1 MKADSRKMGPI
12 YWDPV
17 HDISCVVRGTWFYKS
32 SMSPVEPD
40 IANQLEAGYEYLQP
54 WTPTYVDELNSCLE
68 YGAAA
73 ELKIVWKLWPA
84 DQSHKDASR
93 PPTGQSLKGDP
104 LPTEQE
110 LDEEVQQDVIQARG
124 LVRHPGNRA
133 AGGLDLVYTN
143 DIEDANFN
151 KQALIRLFP
160 KDSVIYA
167 SARDAQ
173 ILKPGQLPN
182 VIYGRRPL
190 GPIRKGRP
198 IGVPVVR
205 GFDHKAWEK
214 LHPPP
219 KRVQAAKKAR
229 EGAEAIRAATS
240 ISNPRPQSCGA
251 CVADEE
257 RPQPTDL
264 VLVIH
269 GIGQKLSERV
279 ESYHF
284 THAINAFRRQVN
296 VEYEYDAVQP
306 WLRQGHGGIMVL
318 PINWRSTLTLE
329 NGGPGPNPNRKDEH
343 SSKNQFTLKDITAES
358 IPAVR
363 NLISDVML
371 DIPYYLS
378 HHRPK
383 MIEAVIKEANR
394 VYRLWC
400 SNNPGFEED
409 GRVHILAHSLGSV
422 MAIDILSK
430 QPTKLPKH
438 LDLKSKKIHGDMF
451 EFDTKSLFFCG
462 SPAGFFLLLNKARL
476 LPRKGRDKPETDGE
490 DQSAGVA
497 GDVGT
502 YGCLAVDNLYNV
514 LHYNDPIAY
523 RLNACVDVDYATS
536 LQPSRVPS
544 ATASWMQY
552 FGSAFGAKPT
562 APVRTTENLDDF
574 TSRPKAAK
582 MPSTVELETHN
593 FTQEEIAEKRMYLL
607 NDNGQIDFTLH
618 SGGGPLEIRY
628 LNMLSAHSSYWT
640 SQDFVRFLVVE
651 IGRKPGRDETM
662 VGVKAMKK
670 PFGKK

>member
-1 MKADSRKMGPI
+1 MN
-12 YWDPV
+12 
-17 HDISCVVRGTWFYKS
+17 
-32 SMSPVEPD
+32 PVEPD
-40 IANQLEAGYEYLQP
+40 VANQLEAGYEYLKP
-54 WTPTYVDELNSCLE
+54 WTPTYEDEISSCLE

-84 DQSHKDASR
+84 DQSHEDASR
-93 PPTGQSLKGDP
+93 PSTGKNPDSDP
-104 LPTEQE
+104 APVEQE
-110 LDEEVQQDVIQARG
+110 LDDEAEQDAMQAREI
-124 LVRHPGNRA
+124 VRYSENRA
-133 AGGLDLVYTN
+133 AGGLDIVYTN
-143 DIEDANFN
+143 DIESSIDK
-151 KQALIRLFP
+151 KQAPSRLFP

-167 SARDAQ
+167 NSRDAQ

-182 VIYGRRPL
+182 VVYGRRPL

-205 GFDHKAWEK
+205 RFDYKAWEK
-214 LHPPP
+214 IHPPP

-229 EGAEAIRAATS
+229 EGAEAIRAATT
-240 ISNPRPQSCGA
+240 ISTKSRKSCGA
-251 CVADEE
+251 CLADEE

-284 THAINAFRRQVN
+284 THAINAFRRHIN
-296 VEYEYDAVQP
+296 VEYESDAVQP

-318 PINWRSTLTLE
+318 PINWRSTLKLE
-329 NGGPGPNPNRKDEH
+329 EGGPEPNPNRKDEH
-343 SSKNQFTLKDITAES
+343 SSKNQFNLKDITADS

-400 SNNPGFEED
+400 LNNPGFEQN

-430 QPTKLPKH
+430 QPTKLPKQ
-438 LDLKSKKIHGDMF
+438 LDLKSTKIYGDMF

-462 SPAGFFLLLNKARL
+462 SPAGFFLLLNKASL
-476 LPRKGRDKPETDGE
+476 LPRKGRDKPGTEGE
-490 DQSAGVA
+490 DDSAGVA
-497 GDVGT
+497 GDIGT
-502 YGCLAVDNLYNV
+502 YGCLAVDNVYNV
-514 LHYNDPIAY
+514 MHYNDPIAY
-523 RLNACVDVDYATS
+523 RLNACVDVGYAAS
-536 LQPSRVPS
+536 LQPAKVPS

-552 FGSAFGAKPT
+552 FGSAFGRKSVT
-562 APVRTTENLDDF
+562 RTKTTENFDDF
-574 TSRPKAAK
+574 TSRPAAAK
-582 MPSTVELETHN
+582 MPSTVEMETHN
-593 FTQEEIAEKRMYLL
+593 FTQEEIAENRMYLL
-607 NDNGQIDFTLH
+607 NDNGQIDFTLQ
-618 SGGGPLEIRY
+618 SGGGPLEIQY
-628 LNMLSAHSSYWT
+628 FNMLSAHSSYWT

-651 IGRKPGRDETM
+651 IGRKSGRDETM
-662 VGVKAMKK
+662 AGVKALKK
-670 PFGKK
+670 PFGKN

>member
-1 MKADSRKMGPI
+1 MN
-12 YWDPV
+12 
-17 HDISCVVRGTWFYKS
+17 
-32 SMSPVEPD
+32 PVEPD
-40 IANQLEAGYEYLQP
+40 VANQLEAGYEYLKP
-54 WTPTYVDELNSCLE
+54 WTPTYEDEINSCLE
-68 YGAAA
+68 HGAAA
-73 ELKIVWKLWPA
+73 ELKIVWKLWPT

-93 PPTGQSLKGDP
+93 PSTSKSPGEAAS
-104 LPTEQE
+104 TEQE
-110 LDEEVQQDVIQARG
+110 LVDETRKSIMQARKD
-124 LVRHPGNRA
+124 LRFSENMA
-133 AGGLDLVYTN
+133 AGGLNAVYTN
-143 DIEDANFN
+143 DNEDAR
-151 KQALIRLFP
+151 AREEGLIRLFP

-167 SARDAQ
+167 NARDAQ
-173 ILKPGQLPN
+173 ILKSSQLPN
-182 VIYGRRPL
+182 VIYRRRPL

-205 GFDHKAWEK
+205 GFDYKAWEK

-219 KRVQAAKKAR
+219 KRVQAAIKAR
-229 EGAEAIRAATS
+229 EGAEAIRLATATS
-240 ISNPRPQSCGA
+240 TQRRKSCVA
-251 CVADEE
+251 CMADEE

-284 THAINAFRRQVN
+284 THAINAFRRHVN
-296 VEYEYDAVQP
+296 VEYESDAVQQ
-306 WLRQGHGGIMVL
+306 WLRNGHAGIMVL
-318 PINWRSTLTLE
+318 PINWRSTLKLE
-329 NGGPGPNPNRKDEH
+329 EGGPDPDPNHRDLH
-343 SSKNQFTLKDITAES
+343 SPKNQFTLKDITAES

-383 MIEAVIKEANR
+383 MIEAVVKEANR

-400 SNNPGFEED
+400 LNNPGFQQN
-409 GRVHILAHSLGSV
+409 GRVHVLAHSLGSV

-430 QPTKLPKH
+430 QPTTLPKQ
-438 LDLKSKKIHGDMF
+438 LDLKSKKIPGDMF
-451 EFDTKSLFFCG
+451 EFDTKNLFFCG
-462 SPAGFFLLLNKARL
+462 SPAGFFLLLNKSPL
-476 LPRKGRDKPETDGE
+476 LPRKGRDKPETDSE
-490 DQSAGVA
+490 DTGAGVA

-523 RLNACVDVDYATS
+523 RLNACVDVDYAAS
-536 LQPSRVPS
+536 LEPARVPS

-552 FGSAFGAKPT
+552 FGSAFRGKSA
-562 APVRTTENLDDF
+562 APVKTSDNDNEF
-574 TSRPKAAK
+574 VSRPKAVT
-582 MPSTVELETHN
+582 MPSTVELETHD
-593 FTQEEIAEKRMYLL
+593 FSKEEVAEKRMSLL
-607 NDNGQIDFTLH
+607 NENGQIDFTLQ
-618 SGGGPLEIRY
+618 SGGGPLEIQY

-651 IGRKPGRDETM
+651 IGRKPGRDAIMT
-662 VGVKAMKK
+662 GVKAVKK

>member
-1 MKADSRKMGPI
+1 MGPI

-17 HDISCVVRGTWFYKS
+17 HDISSVIRGTWFYKS
-32 SMSPVEPD
+32 SMNPVEPD
-40 IANQLEAGYEYLQP
+40 VANQLEAGYEYLKP
-54 WTPTYVDELNSCLE
+54 WTPTFEDEVNSCLE

-84 DQSHKDASR
+84 DQSHKDASG
-93 PPTGQSLKGDP
+93 PSTGKATKLESAPAGQGALEEEEQQGTIKVRKGIKFS
-104 LPTEQE
+104 E
-110 LDEEVQQDVIQARG
+110 
-124 LVRHPGNRA
+124 NRA
-133 AGGLDLVYTN
+133 AGGLNVVYTN
-143 DIEDANFN
+143 DTEEATNKEDAST
-151 KQALIRLFP
+151 RLFP

-167 SARDAQ
+167 NVRDAQ

-205 GFDHKAWEK
+205 GFDYKAWEK

-229 EGAEAIRAATS
+229 EGAEAIRSATS
-240 ISNPRPQSCGA
+240 ILTQRRKSCAA
-251 CVADEE
+251 CLADEE
-257 RPQPTDL
+257 KPQPTDL

-284 THAINAFRRQVN
+284 THAINAFRRHIS
-296 VEYEYDAVQP
+296 VESESDAVQP

-318 PINWRSTLTLE
+318 PINWRSTLKLE
-329 NGGPGPNPNRKDEH
+329 EGGPAPDPNRKDPK
-343 SSKNQFTLKDITAES
+343 SSQNQFTLKDITAES

-400 SNNPGFEED
+400 SNNPGFQQK
-409 GRVHILAHSLGSV
+409 GRVHVLAHSLGSV
-422 MAIDILSK
+422 MAIDILSN
-430 QPTKLPKH
+430 QPTKLPNQ
-438 LDLKSKKIHGDMF
+438 LDLKSNKIHGDMF
-451 EFDTKSLFFCG
+451 EFDTKNLFFCG
-462 SPAGFFLLLNKARL
+462 SPAGFFLLLNKSPL
-476 LPRKGRDKPETDGE
+476 LPRKGRDKPETNGE
-490 DQSAGVA
+490 DTGAGVA
-497 GDVGT
+497 GDVTT
-502 YGCLAVDNLYNV
+502 YGCLAIDNLYNV

-523 RLNACVDVDYATS
+523 RLNACVDVDYAGS
-536 LQPSRVPS
+536 LRPAKVPS

-552 FGSAFGAKPT
+552 FSSTFRGNPT
-562 APVRTTENLDDF
+562 APAKVGDNADEF
-574 TSRPKAAK
+574 AGRPKVAT
-582 MPSTVELETHN
+582 MPSSVELETHD
-593 FTQEEIAEKRMYLL
+593 FTKEEIAEKRMHLL

-618 SGGGPLEIRY
+618 SGGGPLEIQY

-651 IGRKPGRDETM
+651 IGRKPGRYSTM
-662 VGVKAMKK
+662 IGIKATKK
-670 PFGKK
+670 PFGK

>member
-1 MKADSRKMGPI
+1 MGPI

-32 SMSPVEPD
+32 SMNPVEPD
-40 IANQLEAGYEYLQP
+40 VANQLEAGYEYLRP
-54 WTPTYVDELNSCLE
+54 WTPTYEDEINSCLE
-68 YGAAA
+68 FGAAA

-84 DQSHKDASR
+84 DQSHQDASR
-93 PPTGQSLKGDP
+93 PSIGKNPKMDLAPADDELEDEAQQGGVQA
-104 LPTEQE
+104 TEGIKFPE
-110 LDEEVQQDVIQARG
+110 
-124 LVRHPGNRA
+124 NRA
-133 AGGLDLVYTN
+133 AGSLDVVYN
-143 DIEDANFN
+143 NELDDIRDK
-151 KQALIRLFP
+151 KQTSIRLFP

-167 SARDAQ
+167 NARDAQ

-182 VIYGRRPL
+182 VVYGRRPL

-205 GFDHKAWEK
+205 GFDYKTWEK

-219 KRVQAAKKAR
+219 KKIQAAKKAH
-229 EGAEAIRAATS
+229 EGAEAIRSVTS
-240 ISNPRPQSCGA
+240 KSNPRRKSCVA
-251 CVADEE
+251 CMADEE
-257 RPQPTDL
+257 KPQPTDL

-284 THAINAFRRQVN
+284 THAINAFRRHIN
-296 VEYEYDAVQP
+296 VEYESDAVQP
-306 WLRQGHGGIMVL
+306 WLRPGHGGIMVL
-318 PINWRSTLTLE
+318 PINWRSTLQLE
-329 NGGPGPNPNRKDEH
+329 EGGPDPDPNRKDKH
-343 SSKNQFTLKDITAES
+343 NTKNQFTLKDITAES

-363 NLISDVML
+363 NIISDVML

-383 MIEAVIKEANR
+383 MIEAVVKEANR

-400 SNNPGFEED
+400 LNNPGFEQN
-409 GRVHILAHSLGSV
+409 GRVHLLAHSLGSV

-430 QPTKLPKH
+430 QPTKLPKQ
-438 LDLKSKKIHGDMF
+438 LDLKSKKIHGGML

-462 SPAGFFLLLNKARL
+462 SPAGFFLLLNKAPL

-490 DQSAGVA
+490 DLSAGVA

-523 RLNACVDVDYATS
+523 RLNATVDVDYAAS
-536 LQPSRVPS
+536 LQPAKVPN
-544 ATASWMQY
+544 ATASWIQY
-552 FGSAFGAKPT
+552 FGSAFRGKPA
-562 APVRTTENLDDF
+562 APVKTTENLNEF

-607 NDNGQIDFTLH
+607 NDNGQIDYTLQ
-618 SGGGPLEIRY
+618 SGGGPLEIQY

-651 IGRKPGRDETM
+651 IGRKPGRGETM
-662 VGVKAMKK
+662 VGVTAAKK
-670 PFGKK
+670 PFGKR

>member
-1 MKADSRKMGPI
+1 MN
-12 YWDPV
+12 
-17 HDISCVVRGTWFYKS
+17 
-32 SMSPVEPD
+32 PVEPD
-40 IANQLEAGYEYLQP
+40 VANQLEAGYEYLRP
-54 WTPTYVDELNSCLE
+54 WTPTYEDEINSCLE
-68 YGAAA
+68 FGPAA

-84 DQSHKDASR
+84 DQSHQDASN
-93 PPTGQSLKGDP
+93 P
-104 LPTEQE
+104 LSGKNPKVDLAPAGEE
-110 LDEEVQQDVIQARG
+110 LDNEVRDDAVQAGEAIRC
-124 LVRHPGNRA
+124 RENMA
-133 AGGLDLVYTN
+133 AGGLDVVYSNEFFDKN
-143 DIEDANFN
+143 D
-151 KQALIRLFP
+151 KTPALIRLFP

-167 SARDAQ
+167 NARDAQ

-182 VIYGRRPL
+182 VVYGRRPL

-205 GFDHKAWEK
+205 GFDYKAWEK

-219 KRVQAAKKAR
+219 KKVQAARKAR
-229 EGAEAIRAATS
+229 EGAEAIRSATS
-240 ISNPRPQSCGA
+240 KSSPRRKSCLA
-251 CVADEE
+251 CMADEE
-257 RPQPTDL
+257 KPRPTDL

-296 VEYEYDAVQP
+296 VEYESDAVQP

-318 PINWRSTLTLE
+318 PINWRSTLKLE
-329 NGGPGPNPNRKDEH
+329 EGGPDPDPNRKDKH
-343 SSKNQFTLKDITAES
+343 STRNQFTLKDITAES

-363 NLISDVML
+363 NIISDVML

-378 HHRPK
+378 HHRSK

-400 SNNPGFEED
+400 LNNPGFEQN
-409 GRVHILAHSLGSV
+409 GRVHVLAHSLGSV

-430 QPTKLPKH
+430 QPTILPKQ
-438 LDLKSKKIHGDMF
+438 LDLTSNEIHGDMF
-451 EFDTKSLFFCG
+451 EFETKSLFFCG
-462 SPAGFFLLLNKARL
+462 SPAGFFMLLNKAPL
-476 LPRKGRDKPETDGE
+476 LPRKGREKPETDGE
-490 DQSAGVA
+490 DLSPGVA
-497 GDVGT
+497 GDAGT
-502 YGCLAVDNLYNV
+502 YGCLAVDNLYNI

-523 RLNACVDVDYATS
+523 RLNACVDVDYANL
-536 LQPSRVPS
+536 LQPAKVPS

-552 FGSAFGAKPT
+552 FGSALRGKPT
-562 APVRTTENLDDF
+562 AHVKTTENLDEF
-574 TSRPKAAK
+574 SSRPKAAK

-607 NDNGQIDFTLH
+607 NDNGQIDFTLP
-618 SGGGPLEIRY
+618 SGGGPLEIQY

-651 IGRKPGRDETM
+651 VGRKPGRDETM
-662 VGVKAMKK
+662 VGVKAAKK

>member
-1 MKADSRKMGPI
+1 MGPI

-32 SMSPVEPD
+32 SMNPVEPD
-40 IANQLEAGYEYLQP
+40 VANQLEAGYEYLKP
-54 WTPTYVDELNSCLE
+54 WTPTYEDEINSCLE

-73 ELKIVWKLWPA
+73 ELKIVWKLWPT
-84 DQSHKDASR
+84 DQPPKDLRR
-93 PPTGQSLKGDP
+93 PPTGKSLNLDP
-104 LPTEQE
+104 ALAEQE
-110 LDEEVQQDVIQARG
+110 LDEQAQRDAMQAREAI
-124 LVRHPGNRA
+124 RYSENRA
-133 AGGLDLVYTN
+133 AGGLDVVYTN
-143 DIEDANFN
+143 DIEDSID
-151 KQALIRLFP
+151 KRQAPIRLFP

-167 SARDAQ
+167 NARDAQ

-182 VIYGRRPL
+182 VNYGRRPL

-219 KRVQAAKKAR
+219 KRVQAVRKAR
-229 EGAEAIRAATS
+229 EGADAIRSATAISTQSHKSCAAC
-240 ISNPRPQSCGA
+240 I
-251 CVADEE
+251 ADEE

-284 THAINAFRRQVN
+284 THAINAFRRQIN
-296 VEYEYDAVQP
+296 VEYESDAVQP

-318 PINWRSTLTLE
+318 PINWRSTLKLE
-329 NGGPGPNPNRKDEH
+329 EGGPEPNPNRKDQH
-343 SSKNQFTLKDITAES
+343 SSKNQFTLKDITADS

-400 SNNPGFEED
+400 LNNPGFEQN

-430 QPTKLPKH
+430 QPTKLPKQ
-438 LDLKSKKIHGDMF
+438 LDLKSKKIHNDMF

-462 SPAGFFLLLNKARL
+462 SPAGFFLLLNKAPL
-476 LPRKGRDKPETDGE
+476 LPRRGRDKPQTDGE
-490 DQSAGVA
+490 DKRASVA
-497 GDVGT
+497 SDVGT

-523 RLNACVDVDYATS
+523 RLNACVDVDYAAS
-536 LQPSRVPS
+536 LQPAKVPS

-552 FGSAFGAKPT
+552 FGSAFRRKSVT
-562 APVRTTENLDDF
+562 RIKTTGNLDDF
-574 TSRPKAAK
+574 NPRPKTVT
-582 MPSTVELETHN
+582 MPSNVELEIHN
-593 FTQEEIAEKRMYLL
+593 FTKEEIAENRMYLL
-607 NDNGQIDFTLH
+607 NDNGQIDFTLQ
-618 SGGGPLEIRY
+618 SGGGPLEIQY

-651 IGRKPGRDETM
+651 IGRKPGKDETM
-662 VGVKAMKK
+662 AGVKAIKK